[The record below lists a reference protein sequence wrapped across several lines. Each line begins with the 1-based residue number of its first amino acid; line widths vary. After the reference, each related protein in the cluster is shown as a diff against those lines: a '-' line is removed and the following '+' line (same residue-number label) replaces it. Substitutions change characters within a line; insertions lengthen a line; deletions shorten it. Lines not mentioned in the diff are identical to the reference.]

1 MQFPQTRKTGKAHGE
16 KEKAKPLQVYEH
28 PGVAGAGADTFPK
41 NALQETTQVTLVTL
55 VTKGQASRPRPSKSG
70 VTRIGPQIKTCLRL
84 AGTPVSSLD
93 LPQQKLPFRL
103 PSGLNS

>member
-1 MQFPQTRKTGKAHGE
+1 M
-16 KEKAKPLQVYEH
+16 PLQVSEH
-28 PGVAGAGADTFPK
+28 PGVAGAGADTF
-41 NALQETTQVTLVTL
+41 QETRFKKLTPVTLVTL